1 VAAIKLVATHFSF
14 PGFKGRFV
22 VQVCRYIFITCIFLL
37 SSACSEQASEKDLDR
52 LVKVKAF
59 TYTQQIRAIEYPGRI
74 EARYQTELAFQVKGL
89 LVKRLVEVGDYVT
102 EGAPIAMIDPKDYLL
117 STQHSAGE
125 QQAAKANYQ
134 RAKRDLT
141 RAKELREKDFIGQS
155 DLDRAINTEQA
166 AKATYQA
173 LKALHAQS
181 LNQRGYTQLL
191 APANGVI
198 TGIFAEVGDVLET
211 GALVAQL
218 AWEQDWEFVTSLAE
232 NNINQL
238 TNGLA
243 ATVNFWAFPKQTYS
257 ANIRELSPVP
267 NDGSPSYKVKLSLA
281 KRPPL
286 LKLGMTGHVYFSTS
300 EDKVGLLPVSSLLDI
315 EGETKVLVVD
325 PKTNKTHLQAV
336 TFGQPVADQVAILS
350 GLKEGQLVVVA
361 GASKVVAGATVRL
374 LKL

>member
-1 VAAIKLVATHFSF
+1 M
-14 PGFKGRFV
+14 
-22 VQVCRYIFITCIFLL
+22 QVCRYIFIACIFML
-37 SSACSEQASEKDLDR
+37 SSACSEQASEKGLDR
-52 LVKVKAF
+52 LVKVKVF

-89 LVKRLVEVGDYVT
+89 LVKRLVEVGDYV
-102 EGAPIAMIDPKDYLL
+102 EKGAPIAMIDPKDYLL

-125 QQAAKANYQ
+125 QRAAKANYQ

-141 RAKELREKDFIGQS
+141 RATELREKDFIGQS
-155 DLDRAINTEQA
+155 ELDRAINTEQA

-300 EDKVGLLPVSSLLDI
+300 EDEVGLLPVSSLLDI

-361 GASKVVAGATVRL
+361 GASKVVSGATVRL